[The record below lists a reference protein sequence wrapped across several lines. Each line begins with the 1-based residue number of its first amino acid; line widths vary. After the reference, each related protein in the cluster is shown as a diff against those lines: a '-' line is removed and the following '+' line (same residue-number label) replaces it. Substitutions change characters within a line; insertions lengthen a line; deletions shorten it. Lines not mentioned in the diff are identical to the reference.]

1 MLQVEHDA
9 KWIKRLSALSK
20 VYFTPTF
27 IGAEQLDASQPAM
40 YVGNHSMYGVLDSPM
55 LIDYLYNEHQVAVV
69 SIADHSHFYLPLWRS
84 VVNKFGAVDGVP
96 AYVREAMQQG
106 YSILVFPGGGREV
119 LKREGEQYQLIWKQR
134 YGFLKLAQEFGYDI
148 VPFAALG
155 GDEVFDIGFNA
166 NKVVQHQ
173 YFQKLLQV
181 PQLSRLLRKGE
192 VIPSLPKHLIPK
204 RLPFYFKFMPRQ
216 SLMHIENLEQLQQFR
231 DLIAAEIYTGLADL
245 RVLRQQQHGDRF
257 D

>member
-84 VVNKFGAVDGVP
+84 VVKKFGAVDGVP
-96 AYVREAMQQG
+96 VYVSEAMQQG

-119 LKREGEQYQLIWKQR
+119 LKREGEQYHLIWKQR

-155 GDEVFDIGFNA
+155 GDEVFDFGYDA
-166 NKVVQHQ
+166 NKMVQHQ
-173 YFQKLLQV
+173 YFLKLLQV
-181 PQLSRLLRKGE
+181 PKLSHMLRKGE

>member
-1 MLQVEHDA
+1 MLQVEHDE

-40 YVGNHSMYGVLDSPM
+40 YVGNHSLYGVLDSPL

-84 VVNKFGAVDGVP
+84 VVKKFGAVDGVP

-155 GDEVFDIGFNA
+155 GDEVFDIGFDA

-181 PQLSRLLRKGE
+181 PKLSHMLRKGE

-231 DLIAAEIYTGLADL
+231 DLIAAEIYTGLVDL

>member
-84 VVNKFGAVDGVP
+84 VVKKFGAVDGVP

-155 GDEVFDIGFNA
+155 GDEVFDIGFDA

-245 RVLRQQQHGDRF
+245 RVLRQQHHGDRF

>member
-84 VVNKFGAVDGVP
+84 VVKKFGAVDGVP

-181 PQLSRLLRKGE
+181 PQLNRLLRKGE
-192 VIPSLPKHLIPK
+192 VIPSLPKHFIPK

>member
-84 VVNKFGAVDGVP
+84 VVKKFGAVDGVP

-155 GDEVFDIGFNA
+155 GDEVFDIGFDA
-166 NKVVQHQ
+166 KKVVQHQ

>member
-84 VVNKFGAVDGVP
+84 VVKKFGAVDGVP

-148 VPFAALG
+148 VPFSALG
-155 GDEVFDIGFNA
+155 GDEVFDIGFDA

-216 SLMHIENLEQLQQFR
+216 SLMHIENIEQLQQFR

>member
-84 VVNKFGAVDGVP
+84 VVKKFGAIDGVP

-148 VPFAALG
+148 VPFSALG
-155 GDEVFDIGFNA
+155 GDEVFDIGFDA

-181 PQLSRLLRKGE
+181 PQLNRLLRKGE

>member
-40 YVGNHSMYGVLDSPM
+40 YVGNHSLYGVLDSPM

-84 VVNKFGAVDGVP
+84 VVKKFGAVDGVP

-119 LKREGEQYQLIWKQR
+119 LKREGEQYHLIWKQR

-148 VPFAALG
+148 VPFSALG
-155 GDEVFDIGFNA
+155 GDEVFDIGFDA

-181 PQLSRLLRKGE
+181 PQLNRLLRKGE

>member
-27 IGAEQLDASQPAM
+27 IGVEQLDASQPAM

-84 VVNKFGAVDGVP
+84 VVKKFGAVDGVP

-148 VPFAALG
+148 VPFSALG
-155 GDEVFDIGFNA
+155 GDEVFDIGFDA

-231 DLIAAEIYTGLADL
+231 DLIAVEIYTGLADL

>member
-84 VVNKFGAVDGVP
+84 VVKKFGAVDGVP
-96 AYVREAMQQG
+96 DYVREAMQQG

-119 LKREGEQYQLIWKQR
+119 LKREGEQYHLIWKQR

-155 GDEVFDIGFNA
+155 GDEVFDIGFDA

-231 DLIAAEIYTGLADL
+231 DLIAAEIYTGLAGL
-245 RVLRQQQHGDRF
+245 RVLRKQQHGDRF

>member
-27 IGAEQLDASQPAM
+27 IGAERLDASQPAM
-40 YVGNHSMYGVLDSPM
+40 YVGNHSLYGVLDSPM

-84 VVNKFGAVDGVP
+84 VVKKFGAVDGVP

-155 GDEVFDIGFNA
+155 GDEVFDIGFDA

-181 PQLSRLLRKGE
+181 PKLSHMLRKGE

-231 DLIAAEIYTGLADL
+231 DLIAAEIYTGLVDL

>member
-84 VVNKFGAVDGVP
+84 VVKKFGAVDGVP

-155 GDEVFDIGFNA
+155 GDEVFDNGFDA

-181 PQLSRLLRKGE
+181 PQLNRLLRKGE

-204 RLPFYFKFMPRQ
+204 RLPFYFKFMPKQ

-245 RVLRQQQHGDRF
+245 RILRQQQHGDRF

>member
-20 VYFTPTF
+20 LYFTPTF

-84 VVNKFGAVDGVP
+84 VVKKFGAVDGVP

-119 LKREGEQYQLIWKQR
+119 LKREGEQYHLIWKQR

-148 VPFAALG
+148 VPFSALG
-155 GDEVFDIGFNA
+155 GDEVFDIGFDA

-204 RLPFYFKFMPRQ
+204 RLPFYFRFMSRQ

>member
-40 YVGNHSMYGVLDSPM
+40 YVGNHSLYGVLDSPM

-84 VVNKFGAVDGVP
+84 VVKKFGAVDGVP

-148 VPFAALG
+148 VPFSALG
-155 GDEVFDIGFNA
+155 GDEVFDIGFDA

-173 YFQKLLQV
+173 YFQELLQV
-181 PQLSRLLRKGE
+181 PQLNRLLRKGD
-192 VIPSLPKHLIPK
+192 VVPSLPKHLIPK

-231 DLIAAEIYTGLADL
+231 DQIAAEIYTGLADL

>member
-84 VVNKFGAVDGVP
+84 VVKKFGAVDGVP

-119 LKREGEQYQLIWKQR
+119 LKREGEQYHLIWKQR

-155 GDEVFDIGFNA
+155 GDEVFDIGFDA

-231 DLIAAEIYTGLADL
+231 DLIAAEIYTGLVDL

>member
-84 VVNKFGAVDGVP
+84 VVKKFGAVDGVP

-155 GDEVFDIGFNA
+155 GDEVFDIGFDA

-231 DLIAAEIYTGLADL
+231 DLIAAEIYTGLAGL
-245 RVLRQQQHGDRF
+245 RVLRKQQHGDRF

>member
-84 VVNKFGAVDGVP
+84 VVKKFGAVDGVP

-148 VPFAALG
+148 VPFSALG
-155 GDEVFDIGFNA
+155 GDEVFDIGFDA

>member
-27 IGAEQLDASQPAM
+27 IGAEQLDVSQPAM
-40 YVGNHSMYGVLDSPM
+40 YVGNHSLYGVLDSPM

-84 VVNKFGAVDGVP
+84 VVKKFGAVDGIP

-155 GDEVFDIGFNA
+155 GDEVFDIGFDA

>member
-84 VVNKFGAVDGVP
+84 VVKKFGAVDGVP

-155 GDEVFDIGFNA
+155 GDEVFDIGFDA

-204 RLPFYFKFMPRQ
+204 RLPFYFKFMPKQ

-245 RVLRQQQHGDRF
+245 RILRQQQHGDRF

>member
-84 VVNKFGAVDGVP
+84 VVKKFGAVDGVP
-96 AYVREAMQQG
+96 AYVREAMRQG

-119 LKREGEQYQLIWKQR
+119 LKREGEQYHLIWKQR

-155 GDEVFDIGFNA
+155 GDEVFDIGFDA

-231 DLIAAEIYTGLADL
+231 DLIAEEIYTGLADL

>member
-84 VVNKFGAVDGVP
+84 VVKKFGAVDGVP

-119 LKREGEQYQLIWKQR
+119 LKREGEQYHLIWKQR

-155 GDEVFDIGFNA
+155 GDEVFDIGFDA

-181 PQLSRLLRKGE
+181 PQLSHMLRKGE

>member
-40 YVGNHSMYGVLDSPM
+40 YVGNHSLYGVLDSPM

-84 VVNKFGAVDGVP
+84 VVKKFGAVDGIP
-96 AYVREAMQQG
+96 AYVREAMKQG

-155 GDEVFDIGFNA
+155 GDEVFDIGFDA

>member
-1 MLQVEHDA
+1 MLQVEHDE

-84 VVNKFGAVDGVP
+84 VVKKFGAVDGVP

-148 VPFAALG
+148 VPFSALG
-155 GDEVFDIGFNA
+155 GDEVFDIGFDA

-204 RLPFYFKFMPRQ
+204 RLPFYFKFMPRH

>member
-1 MLQVEHDA
+1 MLQVEHDE

-40 YVGNHSMYGVLDSPM
+40 YVGNHSLYGVLDSPL

-84 VVNKFGAVDGVP
+84 VVKKFGAVDGVP

-155 GDEVFDIGFNA
+155 GDEVFDIGFDA

>member
-1 MLQVEHDA
+1 MQVEHDA

-40 YVGNHSMYGVLDSPM
+40 YVGNHSLYGVLDSPM

-84 VVNKFGAVDGVP
+84 VVKKFGAVDGIP

-155 GDEVFDIGFNA
+155 GDEVFDIGFDA

>member
-84 VVNKFGAVDGVP
+84 VVKKFGAVDGVP

-155 GDEVFDIGFNA
+155 GDEVFDIGFDA

-245 RVLRQQQHGDRF
+245 RILRQQQHGDRF

>member
-84 VVNKFGAVDGVP
+84 VVKKFGAVDGVP

-155 GDEVFDIGFNA
+155 GDEVFDIGFDA

-181 PQLSRLLRKGE
+181 PKLSHLLRKGE

>member
-20 VYFTPTF
+20 LYFTPTF

-84 VVNKFGAVDGVP
+84 VVKKFGAVDGVP
-96 AYVREAMQQG
+96 DYVREAMQQG

-119 LKREGEQYQLIWKQR
+119 LKREGEQYHLIWKQR

-155 GDEVFDIGFNA
+155 GDEVFDIGFDA

>member
-1 MLQVEHDA
+1 M
-9 KWIKRLSALSK
+9 
-20 VYFTPTF
+20 
-27 IGAEQLDASQPAM
+27 
-40 YVGNHSMYGVLDSPM
+40 
-55 LIDYLYNEHQVAVV
+55 
-69 SIADHSHFYLPLWRS
+69 
-84 VVNKFGAVDGVP
+84 
-96 AYVREAMQQG
+96 
-106 YSILVFPGGGREV
+106 
-119 LKREGEQYQLIWKQR
+119 
-134 YGFLKLAQEFGYDI
+134 
-148 VPFAALG
+148 PFAALG
-155 GDEVFDIGFNA
+155 GDEVFDIGFDA

-181 PQLSRLLRKGE
+181 PQLNRLLRKGE

>member
-84 VVNKFGAVDGVP
+84 VVKKFGAVDGIP

-155 GDEVFDIGFNA
+155 GDEVFDIGFDA